1 MERINLDNV
10 ISSIYKEARK
20 YAEPEH
26 FLKNPDKAPLLLE
39 RPVPASY
46 QVVDEHL
53 LSLHKKVKTGAVS
66 AVMHGSEYKKMICSL
81 KQADLYTDDDIHAAT
96 VFLHDLG
103 SVLHFN
109 DRKNNLDD
117 LYFIDPHWLFDMM
130 SAIVTVREKNPYIKH
145 GVMETKCL
153 GILYKDFMKGRNS
166 GFLDQFVVL
175 LDRFEVALPLD
186 QHSLLITSML
196 PDSPPP
202 NIDNPPGMVCRQ
214 RHLVFPKGHLTPPGF
229 WSRFLARILHS
240 IPCVRAVL
248 DSHTQMNQETSVEV
262 SLQSL
267 STGSWQHS
275 LGPVGEPQRLDSI
288 TPMCIIS
295 DGDSILKY
303 WKNGIFYQGPHH
315 GIALVGPDKGACPPL
330 FFRVEALE
338 DMEALEQEDPK
349 EVNISGEA
357 LNTSGEALNT
367 SGEALNTSGEALNTS
382 GEALNTSGEALNTSG
397 EALNTSRDALNTL
410 GEAPNTLG
418 KAPIM
423 RSGVCITTTPTA
435 EGVQIYGHITDLC
448 EKLLTE
454 WFQGLM
460 ERTVHQIPCYSC
472 LQEKHYRP
480 AHFQKDRL
488 MEQIDDTVKQVE
500 VEEAAI
506 GNDPFVVTCSN
517 GHRISILEVAPDI
530 LLGDLHRDFLLP
542 HSEVVYFEDK
552 ILGKGG
558 YGEVCLGTFR
568 DKDVA
573 VKRYVK
579 GVTEALRE
587 LRNEAIILQRC
598 HHPSLAGMVG
608 VVVELPHLALVL
620 EYAPGGTLKTPL
632 VKSSKPLP
640 RILLFRMAAQIAAGL
655 DFLHQKS
662 YIYRDLKSDNILLWS
677 MRLNNLVNCKV
688 SDFGLVIE
696 AAPSGAKSHC
706 GTAGFMAPEVVSS
719 EHPAYDQSADTFS
732 FGMVLYQMVARRNPY
747 DFHNSKGPRKELIN
761 SAVERGQLPKLDD
774 VKMAKIG
781 IPYLAMLMKQCWS
794 YQPKDRPSMSN
805 ILPLL
810 CNPLVQLTIGAR
822 SLRSKYSMR
831 DACYRL
837 HRTDTPLQSVTH
849 ILDTIPAIEFWVCCD
864 SAEGAELQVFNGE
877 DFRHMHTFQ
886 IGSNRQVKCLSFH
899 NDFLWVASRDGLMN
913 SSRVDVF
920 NARSKSHAHSI
931 RVSDCS
937 PCCMSANNKNIFIG
951 TLEGC
956 VFMLTDDVQCELKN
970 RQTRQKYLSEDMIGG
985 LQVVGKDLW
994 VSYSTFI
1001 SFHSCRTLK
1010 EKGKACLPV
1019 ERPRC
1024 VGQLALDHQGKV
1036 VWGVH
1041 VWGITVSAWD
1051 AATKQLIFVRN
1062 LQEVLF
1068 TEYPTETAVH
1078 SSLISAFCPVLDTIW
1093 CGLDMGHILQFS
1105 SHGDPLTYFK
1115 PFTSY
1120 IRFLLPV
1127 SELGPC
1133 RSEKAMVLVGGKQI
1147 ENMDNLELEAEE
1159 DPLLPLSLSSPGKQ
1173 KKGGSAMEL
1182 EVPLAGTILLM
1193 EAVTA
1198 YHAKQMEYL
1207 RTGRAWDS
1215 HRELQFFEQKLG
1227 QFDQLREAESEPEF
1241 PPSEEVSFS
1250 EPPTPSEIVKQHT
1263 RDKREFLVD
1272 TPSSSMASASSSS
1285 SASSASSTHPVDS
1298 VTSSLEDQR
1307 NGSPR
1312 PKGNRFLKNGHS
1324 NATTMNSRVGILRSD
1339 SAQSSRS
1346 PSPVAVK
1353 SPLQQRQDAS
1363 TWTHTGSLG
1372 NGVEDCG
1379 CHENETK
1386 PKPRQ
1391 ARRKKLSRHRRIG
1404 GGCRDLRENDEG
1416 SNSHQENGHR
1426 SDGHPEAGG
1435 RPSGRREN
1443 GGAPSGHQE
1452 NGGASSGHQENGGA
1466 SSGHRENGGA
1476 SSGHRETG
1484 GASSGHR
1491 ENGGAS
1497 SGHRENGGASSGHQ
1511 ENGGASSG
1519 HRETGGASSGHRETG
1534 GASSGR
1540 QENGRASSSHQEN
1553 GGASSGH
1560 RVNAERNG
1568 YPIAEAADQEE
1579 WVLVQN
1585 STSAEALLNGEETGI
1600 VFREDHFS

>member
-1 MERINLDNV
+1 MEKINLENV
-10 ISSIYKEARK
+10 ISSIYREAKK
-20 YAEPEH
+20 YIEPEH
-26 FLKNPDKAPLLLE
+26 FLKKPDKPSLLLE
-39 RPVPASY
+39 KPVPASY

-53 LSLHKKVKTGAVS
+53 LSLHKKVKAGTVS

-145 GVMETKCL
+145 GVMETRCL

-196 PDSPPP
+196 PDCQPPD
-202 NIDNPPGMVCRQ
+202 IEDPPGMVCRQ
-214 RHLVFPKGHLTPPGF
+214 RHLVFPPGQLTPPGF

-240 IPCVRAVL
+240 VPCVKAVL
-248 DSHTQMNQETSVEV
+248 DYHTQLETSISPSVEI

-267 STGSWQHS
+267 SNGSWQRS
-275 LGPVGEPQRLDSI
+275 LGPVGEPQRLDSV
-288 TPMCIIS
+288 TPMCSIT

-303 WKNGIFYQGPHH
+303 WKRGMFYQRPSQGV
-315 GIALVGPDKGACPPL
+315 ALVGPDRGSCPPL

-338 DMEALEQEDPK
+338 DMEASKEGEDSK
-349 EVNISGEA
+349 EVNALKEA
-357 LNTSGEALNT
+357 S
-367 SGEALNTSGEALNTS
+367 
-382 GEALNTSGEALNTSG
+382 
-397 EALNTSRDALNTL
+397 
-410 GEAPNTLG
+410 
-418 KAPIM
+418 
-423 RSGVCITTTPTA
+423 SGVCITTTPTA

-460 ERTVHQIPCYSC
+460 EHTKHLIPCYSC
-472 LQEKHYRP
+472 LREKHCIP
-480 AHFQKDRL
+480 ACFRKDLL
-488 MEQIDDTVKQVE
+488 MEQIDHTVKQVE
-500 VEEAAI
+500 VKDAAT
-506 GNDPFVVTCSN
+506 GNDPFILTCSN

-542 HSEVVYFEDK
+542 HSEVLVVYSEDK

-558 YGEVCLGTFR
+558 YGEVYLGTFR
-568 DKDVA
+568 EKDVA

-579 GVTEALRE
+579 GVNEALRE

-598 HHPSLAGMVG
+598 HHPSLAGMLG

-632 VKSSKPLP
+632 VKRSKPLP

-662 YIYRDLKSDNILLWS
+662 YIYRDLKSDNVLLWS

-688 SDFGLVIE
+688 ADFGLVIE

-794 YQPKDRPSMSN
+794 YQPKDRPSMSK

-810 CNPLVQLTIGAR
+810 CNPLVQLTIGVR
-822 SLRSKYSMR
+822 SLHSKYSMR

-837 HRTDTPLQSVTH
+837 HRTDTPMQSVKE
-849 ILDTIPAIEFWVCCD
+849 IIDSIPPIEFWVCCD
-864 SAEGAELQVFNGE
+864 SAEGVELQVFNGE
-877 DFRHMHTFQ
+877 NLRHLHTFQ
-886 IGSNRQVKCLSFH
+886 IGSNRQVKCMSFH
-899 NDFLWVASRDGLMN
+899 NDFLWVASQDGLTN
-913 SSRVDVF
+913 SSRIDVF
-920 NARSKSHAHSI
+920 NARAKSHAHSI

-956 VFMLTDDVQCELKN
+956 VFMLTDDDRCELRS
-970 RQTRQKYLSEDMIGG
+970 RQTRQKYLSESMISG
-985 LQVVGKDLW
+985 LQVVRKDLW
-994 VSYSTFI
+994 VSYDTYI
-1001 SFHSCRTLK
+1001 SFHSCHTLK
-1010 EKGKACLPV
+1010 EKGRESLSV

-1024 VGQLALDHQGKV
+1024 VGQLALDHQGRV

-1041 VWGITVSAWD
+1041 VKGITVSAWD

-1062 LQEVLF
+1062 VQEVLSA
-1068 TEYPTETAVH
+1068 EYPTETAVH
-1078 SSLISAFCPVLDTIW
+1078 SSLISAFCPVLDTVW
-1093 CGLDMGHILQFS
+1093 CGLHMGHILQFS
-1105 SHGDPLTYFK
+1105 SHGDTLAYFR

-1120 IRFLLPV
+1120 IRFLVPV
-1127 SELGPC
+1127 PELGPC
-1133 RSEKAMVLVGGKQI
+1133 RSEKAMVLVGSKGI
-1147 ENMDNLELEAEE
+1147 EQVGDLKLDTEE
-1159 DPLLPLSLSSPGKQ
+1159 DSLIPLNPLTPLSKQ
-1173 KKGGSAMEL
+1173 KKGGSMMEP
-1182 EVPLAGTILLM
+1182 EPLAGTVLLM

-1207 RTGRAWDS
+1207 KRGRIWDS
-1215 HRELQFFEQKLG
+1215 HRELQFFEQELG
-1227 QFDQLREAESEPEF
+1227 QFDHLKEAESEPEF
-1241 PPSEEVSFS
+1241 PPGGEDSLSEQ
-1250 EPPTPSEIVKQHT
+1250 PTPPEVVKQYT
-1263 RDKREFLVD
+1263 MDKQKLFAN

-1285 SASSASSTHPVDS
+1285 SASSASSVHPVDAD
-1298 VTSSLEDQR
+1298 TSSLEDQSKHS
-1307 NGSPR
+1307 SPR
-1312 PKGNRFLKNGHS
+1312 SKGSKSLKNGHS
-1324 NATTMNSRVGILRSD
+1324 TTSRVGTLRSD
-1339 SAQSSRS
+1339 SVQSSRS
-1346 PSPVAVK
+1346 PSPVTAK
-1353 SPLQQRQDAS
+1353 SPPQQRQDGVPKI
-1363 TWTHTGSLG
+1363 WTPTGTR
-1372 NGVEDCG
+1372 VEDSG
-1379 CHENETK
+1379 CRGNEKK
-1386 PKPRQ
+1386 PKTRQ
-1391 ARRKKLSRHRRIG
+1391 ANRRKPSGHRRSG
-1404 GGCRDLRENDEG
+1404 GGSNGHSENG
-1416 SNSHQENGHR
+1416 GRFSGHQENRGR
-1426 SDGHPEAGG
+1426 SSGYEGNGG
-1435 RPSGRREN
+1435 RSSDYGEN
-1443 GGAPSGHQE
+1443 GGRSSDYGENGGRSSDYGEKEGSPSGHQE
-1452 NGGASSGHQENGGA
+1452 NGGSPSGHREIGG
-1466 SSGHRENGGA
+1466 SPSGHRENGG
-1476 SSGHRETG
+1476 SP
-1484 GASSGHR
+1484 SGHR
-1491 ENGGAS
+1491 ENGGS
-1497 SGHRENGGASSGHQ
+1497 PSGHREIGGSPSGHREIGGSPSGHRENGGSP
-1511 ENGGASSG
+1511 
-1519 HRETGGASSGHRETG
+1519 
-1534 GASSGR
+1534 
-1540 QENGRASSSHQEN
+1540 
-1553 GGASSGH
+1553 SGH
-1560 RVNAERNG
+1560 RVDAERNSC
-1568 YPIAEAADQEE
+1568 PSTEAADQDE
-1579 WVLVQN
+1579 WVMVQN
-1585 STSAEALLNGEETGI
+1585 IAEDLNSEETGI
-1600 VFREDHFS
+1600 AFQEDYFS